1 VSTATIGKY
10 RVEAQIGR
18 GATGVVYKAIDPT
31 LNREVA
37 IKVLRPDAAD
47 AETLRRFRGEA
58 AILARLNHPDIAT
71 IYELVQTDTELFMVM
86 ELVAGESLEAMATR
100 SGRLPVDSA
109 AYLIDRVL
117 SALTHAHEVGI
128 VHRDLKPANVMV
140 TRAGGVKLMDFG
152 IARVYA
158 GERITLHGSMM
169 GTPGYMAP
177 EQILGNPVDARAD
190 IYAVG
195 AMLYRLLAGVVPY
208 AGDSAV
214 AVIQRQ
220 ISEPVAP
227 IRSLAADVPETYEE
241 IVARAM
247 AKAPDDRFQTADQFR
262 QALGSISGTLKAID
276 VAKRFAQEV
285 EAPAGSSLGAIA
297 DAGADAPMVRTEV
310 LPGRRPRTRWTATAA
325 IVMAAAL
332 AGILVGRRTKPVE
345 LPAAAPAASTA
356 SSALTVTPPALEG
369 TAPIPQTDAP
379 APAPST
385 SSPTQAEAAPQPA
398 VPVAPP
404 APAQAPL
411 QMKAQP
417 QPQTSAASTSPTAN
431 PEAGS
436 HKGPAGGSHVMGGQP
451 APAETATHTPDPP
464 APQVTIVEKAPEVEV
479 VAPPAT
485 PAAPQPVKVFD
496 AKLVSVSDAKGRELE
511 ARIVLEDKGLTVAHA
526 YDAGRTIETVPY
538 EKVKSISYSVSHDP
552 LWASPHGPEPV
563 IKRGGTLS
571 MFGISVPKHWVAV
584 RTTANTFIVLR
595 LNETTAP
602 ALVASLEER
611 TGRHSHRF
619 AEVRKFKD

>member
-1 VSTATIGKY
+1 VSKTRIGKY

-71 IYELVQTDTELFMVM
+71 IYELVQTETELFMVM
-86 ELVAGESLEAMATR
+86 ELVAGESLEAVATR

-117 SALTHAHEVGI
+117 AALTHAHEVGI

-190 IYAVG
+190 VYAVG

-227 IRSLAADVPETYEE
+227 IRSLAPDVPEAYEE

-247 AKAPDDRFQTADQFR
+247 AKAPDARFQTADEFR
-262 QALGSISGTLKAID
+262 QALGRISGALKAID

-285 EAPAGSSLGAIA
+285 EAPAGSSVGAI
-297 DAGADAPMVRTEV
+297 GERPLEVVTPTEV
-310 LPGRRPRTRWTATAA
+310 LPGRRPRGRRMATAG
-325 IVMAAAL
+325 IVTAAAL
-332 AGILVGRRTKPVE
+332 AGILVGRRTKPIE
-345 LPAAAPAASTA
+345 RPAAATPAAPIA
-356 SSALTVTPPALEG
+356 SGSLTTTPPALEG
-369 TAPIPQTDAP
+369 TAPVPQTDAP

-385 SSPTQAEAAPQPA
+385 PSQTQTEAAPQPA
-398 VPVAPP
+398 VPVPTQVPP
-404 APAQAPL
+404 QPPL

-417 QPQTSAASTSPTAN
+417 QPQASAPRN
-431 PEAGS
+431 PEA
-436 HKGPAGGSHVMGGQP
+436 GSHVMGGQT
-451 APAETATHTPDPP
+451 APAEGGSRPPDAP
-464 APQVTIVEKAPEVEV
+464 APPVTIVEKAPEVEPAAP
-479 VAPPAT
+479 APPA
-485 PAAPQPVKVFD
+485 AAPQPVKVFD
-496 AKLVSVSDAKGRELE
+496 AKLLSVADAKGRELE

-526 YDAGRTIETVPY
+526 YDVGRTIETVPY
-538 EKVKSISYSVSHDP
+538 EKVKSITYSISHDP

-563 IKRGGTLS
+563 IKRGGALN

-584 RTTANTFIVLR
+584 RTTANTFVILR
-595 LNETTAP
+595 LNETAAP
-602 ALVASLEER
+602 ALVATLEER
-611 TGRHSHRF
+611 TGRHCHRF